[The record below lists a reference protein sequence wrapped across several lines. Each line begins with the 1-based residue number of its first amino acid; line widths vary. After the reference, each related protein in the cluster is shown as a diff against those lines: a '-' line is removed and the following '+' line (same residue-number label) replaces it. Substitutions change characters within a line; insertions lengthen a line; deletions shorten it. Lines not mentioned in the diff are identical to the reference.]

1 VLTIGTGALVAALL
15 LPKDVFGN
23 VLFAW
28 AALGSAFGP
37 LLLVRL
43 CIGPVAPRFA
53 LAAMVVGGGSA
64 VIFFYVNKLGVT
76 EVPAGFLDRVVSW
89 LLALGVALVGARRSR
104 G

>member
-1 VLTIGTGALVAALL
+1 MT
-15 LPKDVFGN
+15 P
-23 VLFAW
+23 
-28 AALGSAFGP
+28 SS
-37 LLLVRL
+37 R
-43 CIGPVAPRFA
+43 
-53 LAAMVVGGGSA
+53 SA